1 MRIAG
6 LASGMDID
14 SIVKDLMRAERMPLD
29 KLKQKKQI
37 LEWQR
42 DDYRAINTKLLSFR
56 DKLAQLKLTSNYR
69 ARTTSSSNDAYVS
82 ATATSGAS
90 QASYSISEVTQLA
103 SAATRV
109 NAGEISGD
117 SSAKIDPTKSLHS
130 QDSAFAT
137 GITWS
142 KGVVESKTQNIKENT
157 NAIDLGVKKDNI
169 QETVVK
175 VNGKLIP
182 PAEYEI
188 GQDGKITFVS
198 ELKKDDKVKIDYVL
212 KEKTVEF
219 TYSGEEEP
227 PKQWSIGV
235 TNINVTSILIGE
247 NDVTDQL
254 VKVEGSES
262 KYKIDNVG
270 VIDLATGI
278 ITFDELEEGETPPS
292 DIKLT
297 YTQNY
302 SNIELNTHTSKGE
315 VNEKIFFTSS
325 DSLNSVIRKVNDSD
339 AGVTMF
345 YDSFSDQVTL
355 TRKETGDYNQ
365 NSAVNGGNEINV
377 SGDFMTK
384 VLKFEGSTETGGKNA
399 MFTIN
404 GLTTERTS
412 NTFDMNGVTFT
423 LKQKFA
429 KDSIEPATISIAN
442 DTNQVFENIKE
453 FVNQYNELIAEIS
466 GKLNEERHRSYK
478 PLTDD
483 EREELSD
490 KQQEKWEEMAKS
502 GLLKGDPLLSGV
514 LTNMRLDMSSVVET
528 NGLFSQLAS
537 IGISTTS
544 NYLDGG
550 KLQINEAKLKEAIEQ
565 DPDSVESLFRSD
577 GSTSDLG
584 IIHKLYNTVD
594 ASLNR
599 LREKAGRATSTNQQ
613 FSIGRELLNVDK
625 SIDRF
630 EDKMKITEDRYWRQ
644 FTAMEKAIQRANQQS
659 MFLMNQFG
667 GM

>member
-1 MRIAG
+1 
-6 LASGMDID
+6 
-14 SIVKDLMRAERMPLD
+14 
-29 KLKQKKQI
+29 
-37 LEWQR
+37 
-42 DDYRAINTKLLSFR
+42 
-56 DKLAQLKLTSNYR
+56 
-69 ARTTSSSNDAYVS
+69 
-82 ATATSGAS
+82 
-90 QASYSISEVTQLA
+90 
-103 SAATRV
+103 
-109 NAGEISGD
+109 
-117 SSAKIDPTKSLHS
+117 
-130 QDSAFAT
+130 
-137 GITWS
+137 
-142 KGVVESKTQNIKENT
+142 VESKTQNIKENT
-157 NAIDLGVKKDNI
+157 DVIDVGLDKNNI
-169 QETVVK
+169 KEIVIK
-175 VNGKLIP
+175 VNGKIITSDEFLIG
-182 PAEYEI
+182 E
-188 GQDGKITFVS
+188 DGKIKFDT

-212 KEKTVEF
+212 KEKTVEY
-219 TYSGEEEP
+219 TYPGDEDKP
-227 PKQWSIGV
+227 LKNWSIGA
-235 TNINVTSILIGE
+235 TFINSATITIGTSSYTIDRSMANDDGIISLDNDNVKVNLNLGTITFE
-247 NDVTDQL
+247 ND
-254 VKVEGSES
+254 
-262 KYKIDNVG
+262 
-270 VIDLATGI
+270 
-278 ITFDELEEGETPPS
+278 PPS
-292 DIKLT
+292 KNETLISVTYNQDYSSIGLT
-297 YTQNY
+297 
-302 SNIELNTHTSKGE
+302 THTSKGV
-315 VNEKIFFTSS
+315 VNENIFFTSS

-355 TRKETGDYNQ
+355 TRKETGDFNPG
-365 NSAVNGGNEINV
+365 VGNEITV
-377 SGDFMTK
+377 TGTFMEE
-384 VLKFEGSTETGGKNA
+384 VLKFNADSKETGGENA

-423 LKQKFA
+423 LKQKFDA
-429 KDSIEPATISIAN
+429 ETIEPATISIAN